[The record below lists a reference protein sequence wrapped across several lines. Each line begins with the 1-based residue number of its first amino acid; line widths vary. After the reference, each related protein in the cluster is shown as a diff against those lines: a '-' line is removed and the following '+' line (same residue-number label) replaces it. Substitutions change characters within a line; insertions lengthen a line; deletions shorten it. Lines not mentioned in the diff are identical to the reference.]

1 MGVAAGVGCV
11 RLVVAAGAGCV
22 RLIIAVAE
30 VGGRRC
36 WCWVVA
42 FVVLVGACCLCCCG
56 FV

>member
-1 MGVAAGVGCV
+1 MGVAAAGAGCM

-22 RLIIAVAE
+22 RLTVAATE

-42 FVVLVGACCLCCCG
+42 FV
-56 FV
+56 